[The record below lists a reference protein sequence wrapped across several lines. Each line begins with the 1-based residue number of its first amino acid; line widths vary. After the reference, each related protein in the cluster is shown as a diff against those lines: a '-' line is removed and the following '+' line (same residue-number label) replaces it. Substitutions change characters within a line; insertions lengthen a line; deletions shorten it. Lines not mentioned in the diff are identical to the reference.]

1 MKSINI
7 HLSLRALGYLV
18 ALAET
23 GHFGKAAERCFV
35 SQPTLSAQLK
45 KMEDQLGVQLVER
58 GQQVRLTAIG
68 ERIVERARRVLD
80 EAREIEEL
88 ARNFQDP
95 LAGELRIG
103 LIPTVGP
110 YLLPRIAGALRER
123 FPRLKLLLLEHQTNR
138 LVELLKSG
146 EIDVGILALPIPV
159 ERLVTRVLYPETF
172 QVALPTDHRLARRR
186 RLTLDD
192 LDGETLLLLE
202 DGHCLR
208 DQAIDVCAT
217 VGANPEHAIQGTS
230 LTTLCQMVS
239 AGSGV
244 TLLPASAREV
254 EARAGSGLV
263 TRPLRDPRPNRVV
276 VLAWRASSPLAPL
289 YRAFAEA
296 IAPAVQEQCPLD
308 QPAEGE
314 LAGGD

>member
-23 GHFGKAAERCFV
+23 GHFGKAAERCCV

-58 GQQVRLTAIG
+58 GQQVRLTDIG
-68 ERIVERARRVLD
+68 ERVVERARRVLD

-103 LIPTVGP
+103 LIPTVAP
-110 YLLPRIAGALRER
+110 YLLPRITGSLRAQ
-123 FPRLKLLLLEHQTNR
+123 FPRLKLLLLEHQTHH

-159 ERLVTRVLYPETF
+159 ERLVTRVLYTESF
-172 QVALPTDHRLARRR
+172 QVALPPDHRLAKRR
-186 RLTLDD
+186 RLSLDD

-208 DQAIDVCAT
+208 DQALEACRLARIREAPDFRA
-217 VGANPEHAIQGTS
+217 TS
-230 LTTLCQMVS
+230 LETLRQMVA
-239 AGSGV
+239 AGVGI
-244 TLLPASAREV
+244 TLLPSLAIEQQGSRVPAMAVRRFEDPEPSRTIAAAWRPGCARE
-254 EARAGSGLV
+254 ETIAYLCG
-263 TRPLRDPRPNRVV
+263 
-276 VLAWRASSPLAPL
+276 
-289 YRAFAEA
+289 A
-296 IAPAVQEQCPLD
+296 IESLMH
-308 QPAEGE
+308 
-314 LAGGD
+314 GGHG

>member
-1 MKSINI
+1 MKTINI

-58 GQQVRLTAIG
+58 GQHARLTDIG
-68 ERIVERARRVLD
+68 ERVVERARRVLD

-110 YLLPRIAGALRER
+110 YLLPRIAGALREQ
-123 FPRLKLLLLEHQTNR
+123 FPRLKLLLLEHQTHR
-138 LVELLKSG
+138 IVELLKSG
-146 EIDVGILALPIPV
+146 EIDVGILALPVPA
-159 ERLVTRVLYPETF
+159 ERLVTRVLYAESF
-172 QVALPTDHRLARRR
+172 QVALPPDHRLAKRR
-186 RLTLDD
+186 RLSLDD

-208 DQAIDVCAT
+208 DQALAACRLARVREAPDFRA
-217 VGANPEHAIQGTS
+217 TS
-230 LTTLCQMVS
+230 LETLRQMVA
-239 AGSGV
+239 AGVGI
-244 TLLPASAREV
+244 TLLPSLAVEQPGSRVPAMAVRRFQDPEPSRTIAAAWRPGCAREQTI
-254 EARAGSGLV
+254 GYLC
-263 TRPLRDPRPNRVV
+263 D
-276 VLAWRASSPLAPL
+276 
-289 YRAFAEA
+289 A
-296 IAPAVQEQCPLD
+296 IESLMQ
-308 QPAEGE
+308 
-314 LAGGD
+314 GGHA

>member
-23 GHFGKAAERCFV
+23 GHFGKAAERCCV

-58 GQQVRLTAIG
+58 GQQVRLTDIG
-68 ERIVERARRVLD
+68 ERVVERARRVLD

-103 LIPTVGP
+103 LIPTVAP
-110 YLLPRIAGALRER
+110 YLLPRITGSLRAQ
-123 FPRLKLLLLEHQTNR
+123 FPRLKLLLLEHQTHH

-159 ERLVTRVLYPETF
+159 ERLVTRVLYTESF
-172 QVALPTDHRLARRR
+172 QVALPPDHRLAKRR
-186 RLTLDD
+186 RLSLDD

-208 DQAIDVCAT
+208 DQALEACRLAKVREAPDFRA
-217 VGANPEHAIQGTS
+217 TS
-230 LTTLCQMVS
+230 LETLRQMVA
-239 AGSGV
+239 AGVGI
-244 TLLPASAREV
+244 TLLPSLAVEQQGSRVPAMAVRRFEAPEPSRTIAAAWRPGCARE
-254 EARAGSGLV
+254 ETIAYLCG
-263 TRPLRDPRPNRVV
+263 
-276 VLAWRASSPLAPL
+276 
-289 YRAFAEA
+289 A
-296 IAPAVQEQCPLD
+296 IESLMH
-308 QPAEGE
+308 
-314 LAGGD
+314 GGHG

>member
-1 MKSINI
+1 MKPINL
-7 HLSLRALGYLV
+7 HLSLRAFGYLV

-23 GHFGKAAERCFV
+23 RHFGKAAERCFV

-58 GQQVRLTAIG
+58 GQQVRLTDIG
-68 ERIVERARRVLD
+68 ERVVERARRVLD

-110 YLLPRIAGALRER
+110 YLLPHIAGPLHKR
-123 FPRLKLLLLEHQTNR
+123 FPRLKLLLLEHQTHR

-146 EIDVGILALPIPV
+146 DIDVGILALPVPP
-159 ERLVTRVLYPETF
+159 ERLVTRMLYAESF
-172 QVALPTDHRLARRR
+172 QVALPADHRLARRR
-186 RLTLDD
+186 RRLSLDD

-208 DQAIDVCAT
+208 DQALAVCRLAR
-217 VGANPEHAIQGTS
+217 VREAPDFRATS
-230 LTTLCQMVS
+230 LETLRQMVA
-239 AGSGV
+239 AGVGI
-244 TLLPASAREV
+244 TLLPSLAVEQQAARAPSMAVRRFQDPEPSRTIAAAWRPGCARE
-254 EARAGSGLV
+254 ETIIHLCSAIEGLMNG
-263 TRPLRDPRPNRVV
+263 R
-276 VLAWRASSPLAPL
+276 SSHGNA
-289 YRAFAEA
+289 A
-296 IAPAVQEQCPLD
+296 
-308 QPAEGE
+308 
-314 LAGGD
+314 

>member
-58 GQQVRLTAIG
+58 GQHARLTDIG
-68 ERIVERARRVLD
+68 ERVVERARRVLD

-110 YLLPRIAGALRER
+110 YLLPRIAGALREQ
-123 FPRLKLLLLEHQTNR
+123 FPRLKLLLLEHQTHR
-138 LVELLKSG
+138 IVELLKSG
-146 EIDVGILALPIPV
+146 EIDVGILALPVPA
-159 ERLVTRVLYPETF
+159 ERLVTRVLYAESF
-172 QVALPTDHRLARRR
+172 QVALPPDHRLAKRR
-186 RLTLDD
+186 RLSLDD

-208 DQAIDVCAT
+208 DQALAACRLARVREAPDFRA
-217 VGANPEHAIQGTS
+217 TS
-230 LTTLCQMVS
+230 LETLRQMVA
-239 AGSGV
+239 AGVGI
-244 TLLPASAREV
+244 TLLPSLAVEQPGSRVPAMAVRRFQDPEPSRTIAAAWRPGCAREQTI
-254 EARAGSGLV
+254 GYLC
-263 TRPLRDPRPNRVV
+263 D
-276 VLAWRASSPLAPL
+276 
-289 YRAFAEA
+289 A
-296 IAPAVQEQCPLD
+296 IESLMQ
-308 QPAEGE
+308 
-314 LAGGD
+314 GGHA

>member
-23 GHFGKAAERCFV
+23 GHFGKAAERCCV

-58 GQQVRLTAIG
+58 GQQVRLTDIG
-68 ERIVERARRVLD
+68 ERVVERARRVLD

-103 LIPTVGP
+103 LIPTVAP
-110 YLLPRIAGALRER
+110 YLLPRTTGALREK
-123 FPRLKLLLLEHQTNR
+123 FPRLKLLLLEHQTHR

-159 ERLVTRVLYPETF
+159 ERLVTRALYSESF
-172 QVALPTDHRLARRR
+172 QVALPPDHRLAKRR
-186 RLTLDD
+186 RLSLDD

-208 DQAIDVCAT
+208 DQALAACRLARVREAPDFRA
-217 VGANPEHAIQGTS
+217 TS
-230 LTTLCQMVS
+230 LETLRQMVA
-239 AGSGV
+239 AGVGI
-244 TLLPASAREV
+244 TLLPSLAVEQQGSRVPPMAVRRFQDPEPSRTIAAAWRPGCAREQTI
-254 EARAGSGLV
+254 GYLC
-263 TRPLRDPRPNRVV
+263 D
-276 VLAWRASSPLAPL
+276 
-289 YRAFAEA
+289 A
-296 IAPAVQEQCPLD
+296 IESLMQ
-308 QPAEGE
+308 
-314 LAGGD
+314 

>member
-1 MKSINI
+1 MKTINI

-58 GQQVRLTAIG
+58 GQQARLTDIG
-68 ERIVERARRVLD
+68 ERVVERARRVLD

-110 YLLPRIAGALRER
+110 YLLPRIAGALREQ
-123 FPRLKLLLLEHQTNR
+123 FPRLKLLLLEHQTHR
-138 LVELLKSG
+138 IVELLKSG
-146 EIDVGILALPIPV
+146 EIDVGILALPIPA
-159 ERLVTRVLYPETF
+159 ERLVTRALYAETF
-172 QVALPTDHRLARRR
+172 QVALPPDHRLAKRR
-186 RLTLDD
+186 RLSLDD
-192 LDGETLLLLE
+192 LDGESLLLLE

-208 DQAIDVCAT
+208 DQALAACRLARVREAPDFRA
-217 VGANPEHAIQGTS
+217 TS
-230 LTTLCQMVS
+230 LETLRQMVA
-239 AGSGV
+239 AGVGI
-244 TLLPASAREV
+244 TLLPSLAVEQPGARVPAMAVRRFQDPEPSRTIAAAWRPGCARE
-254 EARAGSGLV
+254 ETIGYLCG
-263 TRPLRDPRPNRVV
+263 
-276 VLAWRASSPLAPL
+276 
-289 YRAFAEA
+289 A
-296 IAPAVQEQCPLD
+296 IESLMR
-308 QPAEGE
+308 
-314 LAGGD
+314 

>member
-23 GHFGKAAERCFV
+23 RHFGKAAERCFV

-58 GQQVRLTAIG
+58 GQQVRLTDIG
-68 ERIVERARRVLD
+68 ERIVERARRVIE

-103 LIPTVGP
+103 FIPTVGP
-110 YLLPRIAGALRER
+110 YLLPHIAAPLRGR
-123 FPRLKLLLLEHQTNR
+123 FPRLKLLLVEHQTHR
-138 LVELLKSG
+138 LVELIRSG
-146 EIDVGILALPIPV
+146 ELDVGIMALPIPA
-159 ERLVTRVLYPETF
+159 ERLASRELYTERF
-172 QVALPTDHRLARRR
+172 QVALPADHPLAKKR

-208 DQAIDVCAT
+208 DQALEACRLAKVREAQDFRA
-217 VGANPEHAIQGTS
+217 TS
-230 LTTLCQMVS
+230 LETLRQMVA
-239 AGSGV
+239 AGVGI
-244 TLLPASAREV
+244 TLLPELAVDQGGARPPSMAFRRFQDPEPARSIAAAWRPGCARE
-254 EARAGSGLV
+254 ETIGHLC
-263 TRPLRDPRPNRVV
+263 
-276 VLAWRASSPLAPL
+276 
-289 YRAFAEA
+289 EA
-296 IAPAVQEQCPLD
+296 IEALMRDA
-308 QPAEGE
+308 
-314 LAGGD
+314 

>member
-1 MKSINI
+1 MKSINL

-23 GHFGKAAERCFV
+23 RHFGKAAERCFV

-58 GQQVRLTAIG
+58 GQQVRLTDIG
-68 ERIVERARRVLD
+68 ERVVERARRVLD

-110 YLLPRIAGALRER
+110 YLLPHIASPLRDR
-123 FPRLKLLLLEHQTNR
+123 FPRLKLLLLEHQTHR

-146 EIDVGILALPIPV
+146 DIDVGILALPIPT
-159 ERLVTRVLYPETF
+159 ERLVTRVLYAESF
-172 QVALPTDHRLARRR
+172 QVALPADHRLARRR

-208 DQAIDVCAT
+208 DQALAACRLARVREAPDFRA
-217 VGANPEHAIQGTS
+217 TS
-230 LTTLCQMVS
+230 LETLRQMVA
-239 AGSGV
+239 AGVGI
-244 TLLPASAREV
+244 TLLPGLAVEQQGSRAPAMAVRRFRDPEPTRTIAAAWRPGSAREETITHLCSAV
-254 EARAGSGLV
+254 ESLMK
-263 TRPLRDPRPNRVV
+263 
-276 VLAWRASSPLAPL
+276 
-289 YRAFAEA
+289 
-296 IAPAVQEQCPLD
+296 
-308 QPAEGE
+308 
-314 LAGGD
+314 

>member
-58 GQQVRLTAIG
+58 GQQVRLTDIG
-68 ERIVERARRVLD
+68 ERVVERARRVLD

-159 ERLVTRVLYPETF
+159 ERLVTRVLYTETF

-208 DQAIDVCAT
+208 DQALAACRLARVREAPDFRA
-217 VGANPEHAIQGTS
+217 TS
-230 LTTLCQMVS
+230 LETLRQMVA
-239 AGSGV
+239 AGVGI
-244 TLLPASAREV
+244 TLLPSLAVEQQGSRVPEMAVRRFKEPEPSRTIAAAWRPGCARE
-254 EARAGSGLV
+254 ETITHLC
-263 TRPLRDPRPNRVV
+263 D
-276 VLAWRASSPLAPL
+276 
-289 YRAFAEA
+289 A
-296 IAPAVQEQCPLD
+296 IESLMR
-308 QPAEGE
+308 
-314 LAGGD
+314 GGHG